1 MKGLINKFSILFF
14 IIILL
19 YVIFPNLFSNNTN
32 TIFRRI
38 IEIVLIIIYTKFNI
52 YYGLAMCLFIL
63 FIKFRHSYRETF
75 GIDNDVK
82 TFSIDKD
89 VKKAQ
94 EEAALKRAQEDAAK
108 ADVKTFGIDKDFI
121 KDEIARQ
128 LKDKVGPTGERG
140 AEGKQGPEGRQG
152 ARGEPGLDLTNQPQ

>member
-19 YVIFPNLFSNNTN
+19 YVIFPNLFSNNAN

-52 YYGLAMCLFIL
+52 YYGLAMCIFIL

-82 TFSIDKD
+82 TF
-89 VKKAQ
+89 
-94 EEAALKRAQEDAAK
+94 
-108 ADVKTFGIDKDFI
+108 GIDNDFI

-128 LKDKVGPTGERG
+128 LKDKVGPTGPRG
-140 AEGKQGPEGRQG
+140 PTGETGPEGKQGPEGRQG
-152 ARGEPGLDLTNQPQ
+152 ARGEPGLDLTDQPQ

>member
-38 IEIVLIIIYTKFNI
+38 IEIVLIIIYTKFNV

-63 FIKFRHSYRETF
+63 YIKFRHSYRETF
-75 GIDNDVK
+75 GIDN
-82 TFSIDKD
+82 
-89 VKKAQ
+89 
-94 EEAALKRAQEDAAK
+94 
-108 ADVKTFGIDKDFI
+108 DFI

-128 LKDKVGPTGERG
+128 LKDKVGPTGPTGERG
-140 AEGKQGPEGRQG
+140 PEGKQGPDGKQG
-152 ARGEPGLDLTNQPQ
+152 ARGEPGLDLTVQPQ

>member
-38 IEIVLIIIYTKFNI
+38 IEIVMIIIYTKFNL
-52 YYGLAMCLFIL
+52 YYGLAMCIFIL

-75 GIDNDVK
+75 GIDND
-82 TFSIDKD
+82 
-89 VKKAQ
+89 
-94 EEAALKRAQEDAAK
+94 
-108 ADVKTFGIDKDFI
+108 FI

-128 LKDKVGPTGERG
+128 LKDKVGPTGPTGERG
-140 AEGKQGPEGRQG
+140 AEGKQGSDGRQG
-152 ARGEPGLDLTNQPQ
+152 ARGEPGLDLTDQPR

>member
-19 YVIFPNLFSNNTN
+19 YVIFPNLFSNNAN

-82 TFSIDKD
+82 TF
-89 VKKAQ
+89 
-94 EEAALKRAQEDAAK
+94 
-108 ADVKTFGIDKDFI
+108 GIDNDFI

-128 LKDKVGPTGERG
+128 LKDKVGPTGPRG
-140 AEGKQGPEGRQG
+140 PTGETGPEGKQGPEGRQG
-152 ARGEPGLDLTNQPQ
+152 ARGEPGLDLTDQPQ

>member
-38 IEIVLIIIYTKFNI
+38 IEIVFIIIYTKFNL
-52 YYGLAMCLFIL
+52 YYGLAMCIFIL
-63 FIKFRHSYRETF
+63 FIKFRNSYRETF
-75 GIDNDVK
+75 GIDDN
-82 TFSIDKD
+82 
-89 VKKAQ
+89 
-94 EEAALKRAQEDAAK
+94 E
-108 ADVKTFGIDKDFI
+108 FI

-128 LKDKVGPTGERG
+128 LKDKVGPTGPTGQR
-140 AEGKQGPEGRQG
+140 GPEGKRGPEGIQG
-152 ARGEPGLDLTNQPQ
+152 ARGEPGLDLTDQPR

>member
-75 GIDNDVK
+75 GIDND
-82 TFSIDKD
+82 
-89 VKKAQ
+89 
-94 EEAALKRAQEDAAK
+94 
-108 ADVKTFGIDKDFI
+108 FI

-128 LKDKVGPTGERG
+128 LKDKVGPTGPTGERG

-152 ARGEPGLDLTNQPQ
+152 ARGEPGLDLTDQPQ

>member
-75 GIDNDVK
+75 GIDND
-82 TFSIDKD
+82 
-89 VKKAQ
+89 
-94 EEAALKRAQEDAAK
+94 
-108 ADVKTFGIDKDFI
+108 FI

-128 LKDKVGPTGERG
+128 LKDKVGPTGPTGERG
-140 AEGKQGPEGRQG
+140 AEGKQGPDGRQG

>member
-14 IIILL
+14 IIIVI
-19 YVIFPNLFSNNTN
+19 YVLFPAIFSNNVN
-32 TIFRRI
+32 TIVRRM
-38 IEIVLIIIYTKFNI
+38 IEIILIIIYTKFNI

-82 TFSIDKD
+82 TF
-89 VKKAQ
+89 
-94 EEAALKRAQEDAAK
+94 
-108 ADVKTFGIDKDFI
+108 GIDKDFI

-128 LKDKVGPTGERG
+128 LKDKVGPTGPTGERG

-152 ARGEPGLDLTNQPQ
+152 ARGEPGLDLTDQPQ

>member
-38 IEIVLIIIYTKFNI
+38 IEIVLIIIYTEFNL

-75 GIDNDVK
+75 GVDN
-82 TFSIDKD
+82 
-89 VKKAQ
+89 
-94 EEAALKRAQEDAAK
+94 
-108 ADVKTFGIDKDFI
+108 DFI

-128 LKDKVGPTGERG
+128 LKDKVGPTGPTGERG
-140 AEGKQGPEGRQG
+140 AEGKQGPDGRQG
-152 ARGEPGLDLTNQPQ
+152 ARGEPGLDLTDQPR